1 MKKKVIFAILLMAV
15 TSMVTVVSCKKEK
28 QDETLSNNE
37 QTQALATERMN
48 RIHAF
53 QSLRDEINS
62 GMKSGGTM
70 TVEEMRQVIDLTFN
84 YEHSEHMTY
93 CENTVLDT
101 FYIAMPAVDANGNVS
116 ETNVVATYN
125 AFETALD
132 NLMQSVT
139 DGKNVPS
146 YFSIIMPESSTKNSS
161 EIEVV
166 FVRGQEGVRPEMINS
181 NSDFCLYWGYG
192 LGAYNPST
200 LTAFDDATDFLSQF
214 FQFSGTPPVPGYE
227 LSLCNVEYV
236 TYVAYYYPYNSN
248 WVYWEPINSPTCADH
263 WIYVVTGEYFN
274 DEPYICWDE
283 LMCYYNSVNQYVV
296 SLNGALHSSPTYSS
310 PYFSCSFDWHHLY
323 HNKRSVRIH
332 SLTVLYAE
340 YAWINPAL
348 PN

>member
-1 MKKKVIFAILLMAV
+1 MKKTVLFAILLMAV
-15 TSMVTVVSCKKEK
+15 ATMVAVVSCKKEK
-28 QDETLSNNE
+28 QAETLSKTE
-37 QTQALATERMN
+37 QPQALASDRMN

-62 GMKSGGTM
+62 GMKSSGTM

-101 FYIAMPAVDANGNVS
+101 FYIAMPVVDANGNVS

-132 NLMQSVT
+132 NLMHSVT
-139 DGKNVPS
+139 DGKDVPS
-146 YFSIIMPESSTKNSS
+146 CFSIIMPEYSSKTNG

-166 FVRGQEGVRPEMINS
+166 FNRGQEGVRPDMTNLD
-181 NSDFCLYWGYG
+181 SDFCLYWGYG
-192 LGAYNPST
+192 LGACDPPT

-214 FQFSGTPPVPGYE
+214 FQFSETPPVPGYV
-227 LSLCNVEYV
+227 LSLCNVEHVNYI
-236 TYVAYYYPYNSN
+236 AYDYPYNSN
-248 WVYWEPINSPTCADH
+248 WVYWEPHVSPSCADH
-263 WIYVVTGEYFN
+263 WLYVISGEY
-274 DEPYICWDE
+274 DPEPCICWDE

-296 SLNGALHSSPTYSS
+296 SPNGALHSSPTYSS

-332 SLTVLYAE
+332 RLSVSYAE
-340 YAWINPAL
+340 YDWINPNL